1 MHTSVTLKQIQHIV
15 PPVHSAAR
23 RYCKYTAEQ
32 FLSHGQSG
40 DTRRTRDVI
49 EVREYSTAARR
60 PHSAE
65 TGQKSEGKLAVSV
78 LLFTEKPSFPLLS
91 KC

>member
-1 MHTSVTLKQIQHIV
+1 MGK
-15 PPVHSAAR
+15 A
-23 RYCKYTAEQ
+23 
-32 FLSHGQSG
+32 G

-65 TGQKSEGKLAVSV
+65 TGQKSEGKLAVISPTV
-78 LLFTEKPSFPLLS
+78 HRKTFISFVIKMLGLYMLKTFLITQQTKLQRKIAGTGLLRPFMN
-91 KC
+91 